1 MARFPLKD
9 EDKRLWSLVAATVRP
24 HTSKAKLKATTT
36 PTPESENVTLPETVT
51 LKGLPP
57 DKSTMT
63 AAPLPPLPLAPFHIG
78 QALKPQS
85 GFKLYSDSPKA
96 EPYPIEPKR
105 KRRLSRERDPIEAR
119 LDLHGLTQIQAES
132 RLKAFVQQ
140 AYASDYRAILVITG
154 KGLAENGIL
163 KRHAPEWLAD
173 PALSPMIAGVSQAH
187 ARHGGSGALYI
198 ALKRRP

>member
-1 MARFPLKD
+1 MARYPLKD
-9 EDKRLWSLVAATVRP
+9 EDKRLWSLVTATVRP
-24 HTSKAKLKATTT
+24 RTIRNKLKTTTT
-36 PTPESENVTLPETVT
+36 PSPEPETIT
-51 LKGLPP
+51 LKGLPAG
-57 DKSTMT
+57 KNTMT
-63 AAPLPPLPLAPFHIG
+63 APKLPPLPMAPFRVG
-78 QALKPQS
+78 EAVKPQT
-85 GFKLYSDSPKA
+85 GYKLYSDSPKSD
-96 EPYPIEPKR
+96 PYPIEPKR

-132 RLKAFVQQ
+132 RLKAFVHQ
-140 AYASDYRAILVITG
+140 AYANDYRAILVITG

-173 PALSPMIAGVSQAH
+173 PALSHMIAGVSQAH